1 MALSQ
6 QTLDYLIEAEGSIR
20 SAVKCAAINESPL
33 VVSSLSKLLYDLD
46 HMKRFEELS
55 DIMDQAIKDKKNEGN

>member
-1 MALSQ
+1 MALSK
-6 QTLDYLIEAEGSIR
+6 QTLDYLLEAEGSIR
-20 SAVKCAAINESPL
+20 SAVKCAATNESPL

-55 DIMDQAIKDKKNEGN
+55 DIMDQAIRDKKDERD

>member
-6 QTLDYLIEAEGSIR
+6 QTLDYLLEAEGSIR

-33 VVSSLSKLLYDLD
+33 VVSSLSKLLYDMD
-46 HMKRFEELS
+46 HLKQFEKLQDVIESHMNNS
-55 DIMDQAIKDKKNEGN
+55 DE

>member
-1 MALSQ
+1 MALSK
-6 QTLDYLIEAEGSIR
+6 QTLDYLLEAEGSIR
-20 SAVKCAAINESPL
+20 SAVKCAATNESPL

-55 DIMDQAIKDKKNEGN
+55 DIMDQAIRDKKDERN

>member
-1 MALSQ
+1 MALSE
-6 QTLDYLIEAEGSIR
+6 QTLDHLLEAEGSIR
-20 SAVKCAAINESPL
+20 SAVKCAATNESPL

-55 DIMDQAIKDKKNEGN
+55 DIMDQAIRDKKDERN